1 MVIGQAMSLT
11 NWLDKT
17 KENEVYIYFSGSC
30 RVTNHWLCSQLF
42 TFSLVPISPMPSLL
56 CDVLYI
62 LWWAISPWWMGA
74 GFSSWALDKSY
85 IFFVCHFNFTCL
97 GKWRFYNQGLWTHQ
111 NLFVYLKVESISTE
125 AYNPWWQWKWGFI
138 NKKGKFVI
146 QPQYSVV
153 GDFND
158 GHAYVIHRTE
168 ETKDDGTYIHN
179 HIAYI
184 DKHGKIIIPFY
195 EGGSYFYNYS
205 SGLVAVQ
212 NGDSTYCSYKDKK
225 GRTILSSNYFE
236 KTGWINTTDAGCH
249 WFHEGLLNVYKY
261 TDDTYKTRISA
272 YMNKKGE
279 IVHSKKFDVPEEVEP
294 LCDFDSFSEGR
305 QDLG

>member
-138 NKKGKFVI
+138 NRYLNPGNFLLEENNWKNKAQTTSEKIEEKCMELISWDRVLWNVKGLRL
-146 QPQYSVV
+146 
-153 GDFND
+153 N
-158 GHAYVIHRTE
+158 
-168 ETKDDGTYIHN
+168 
-179 HIAYI
+179 
-184 DKHGKIIIPFY
+184 
-195 EGGSYFYNYS
+195 
-205 SGLVAVQ
+205 
-212 NGDSTYCSYKDKK
+212 C
-225 GRTILSSNYFE
+225 ILSDGYV
-236 KTGWINTTDAGCH
+236 DA
-249 WFHEGLLNVYKY
+249 FL
-261 TDDTYKTRISA
+261 
-272 YMNKKGE
+272 
-279 IVHSKKFDVPEEVEP
+279 
-294 LCDFDSFSEGR
+294 
-305 QDLG
+305 

>member
-1 MVIGQAMSLT
+1 MKKIILLLIFIFLSFVILASMTLSASAKDL
-11 NWLDKT
+11 K
-17 KENEVYIYFSGSC
+17 KIEVNGKYGFVDNKGNFVIKP
-30 RVTNHWLCSQLF
+30 
-42 TFSLVPISPMPSLL
+42 TFESVE
-56 CDVLYI
+56 D
-62 LWWAISPWWMGA
+62 
-74 GFSSWALDKSY
+74 F
-85 IFFVCHFNFTCL
+85 HE
-97 GKWRFYNQGLWTHQ
+97 GL
-111 NLFVYLKVESISTE
+111 
-125 AYNPWWQWKWGFI
+125 AAAWQYGKWGFI

-225 GRTILSSNYFE
+225 GRTILSSDYFE